1 MFADNT
7 WQFIALRKSGDTFAA
22 YVNGNSVFSS
32 TITNTSFASKDLYI
46 GNIPGRSG
54 SAGTFRSN
62 EQGQFF
68 VENLRLKNR
77 AITPT
82 IPGDVVAYPAA
93 GAFGLAFDWV
103 DDAWFTTNLNQYDYI
118 DYNGYILK
126 TDKNSDAARIGN
138 FTSVASTT
146 GISIK
151 RTAVS
156 PVTGTALSIVSA
168 DYTLGAQGLQSLDY
182 NDATTTM
189 AQDTENLT
197 YVPGTWSTRTATVP
211 SPGSQKLKATAVVKD
226 RYYFKV
232 TNTLKIDNIQK
243 LTINQ
248 SFNAEN
254 NLNLVLRN
262 NLGAQVNAGYIV
274 RYDDTHVYVAINS
287 NVWSDD
293 LNTGQLSFEQ
303 FNNTSFGIVGPVPN
317 VRNDISNYTFAQVKI
332 LHLVTLLLILTI
344 MLLLDLVEL
353 ITSINLLFGKII
365 VQMITLSGVDEI
377 TGSSPYAVGSVVTL
391 ANNQVA
397 FNATK
402 DIMTISNL
410 TNVTKD
416 YYRCK
421 SF

>member
-1 MFADNT
+1 
-7 WQFIALRKSGDTFAA
+7 
-22 YVNGNSVFSS
+22 
-32 TITNTSFASKDLYI
+32 
-46 GNIPGRSG
+46 
-54 SAGTFRSN
+54 
-62 EQGQFF
+62 
-68 VENLRLKNR
+68 
-77 AITPT
+77 
-82 IPGDVVAYPAA
+82 
-93 GAFGLAFDWV
+93 
-103 DDAWFTTNLNQYDYI
+103 
-118 DYNGYILK
+118 
-126 TDKNSDAARIGN
+126 
-138 FTSVASTT
+138 
-146 GISIK
+146 
-151 RTAVS
+151 
-156 PVTGTALSIVSA
+156 
-168 DYTLGAQGLQSLDY
+168 
-182 NDATTTM
+182 M

-211 SPGSQKLKATAVVKD
+211 SLDLKKLKATAVVKD

-317 VRNDISNYTFAQVKI
+317 VRNDISNYTFAQED
-332 LHLVTLLLILTI
+332 TTPGNFTI
-344 MLLLDLVEL
+344 DLDDYAAPGSGGTNNLDQFAL
-353 ITSINLLFGKII
+353 WKDYSSNDYSIR
-365 VQMITLSGVDEI
+365 VDEI

-410 TNVTKD
+410 TNVTKITIVANLSKILKVTAVANTD
-416 YYRCK
+416 EVYVVTGSKHYLRAGEMLYIDGNEATGQTSEYNGSFPVDTIVSPIEFTYKLPATASTLPALGTTGSAGVSLFTKSPTLKMYYGHQYVFDVSHGTMVGTNL
-421 SF
+421 SFSKDNLYKLEYSFNSIERVGTPGLTGQGLPTLLSN

>member
-1 MFADNT
+1 MDMIPLVTLQLGKRTSKVTGAQLGTKLDGDWTLEFMLYKNYTGNGTLSQTEHTLVAIGDASGATGGLWLYYDIGTGKLELVVTNNTTTINSSSSPLQSALSNMFANNT

-82 IPGDVVAYPAA
+82 VPGDVVAYPAA

-168 DYTLGAQGLQSLDY
+168 DTL
-182 NDATTTM
+182 
-189 AQDTENLT
+189 
-197 YVPGTWSTRTATVP
+197 
-211 SPGSQKLKATAVVKD
+211 
-226 RYYFKV
+226 
-232 TNTLKIDNIQK
+232 
-243 LTINQ
+243 
-248 SFNAEN
+248 
-254 NLNLVLRN
+254 LVLKDF
-262 NLGAQVNAGYIV
+262 NLWIIMMPNYYGTGY
-274 RYDDTHVYVAINS
+274 
-287 NVWSDD
+287 
-293 LNTGQLSFEQ
+293 
-303 FNNTSFGIVGPVPN
+303 
-317 VRNDISNYTFAQVKI
+317 
-332 LHLVTLLLILTI
+332 
-344 MLLLDLVEL
+344 
-353 ITSINLLFGKII
+353 
-365 VQMITLSGVDEI
+365 
-377 TGSSPYAVGSVVTL
+377 
-391 ANNQVA
+391 
-397 FNATK
+397 
-402 DIMTISNL
+402 
-410 TNVTKD
+410 
-416 YYRCK
+416 
-421 SF
+421 